1 MPADDIPRNDDN
13 GTLNGRERQRGSV
26 PSFLFISFVLFM
38 LTNHSGDEF
47 LARHQYQDA
56 LRSLSYQLSNF
67 TAWRNGTESDFS
79 LPSTDI
85 TAQPLVD
92 SFLHYGQLQDPS
104 RASYHPNITGFL
116 RGEGSA
122 HNITLLSLAS
132 ETVPWKSLA
141 VEYTS
146 DLNITEA
153 SERAGS
159 WNWTASDKVAL
170 SLVEKPTVD
179 PQTGQRLRLS
189 DDVALAHGRI
199 EFTDVNT
206 ADELRLEFEAIHFI
220 TNGSFYGFALPN
232 GRQID
237 IRLLPSLVPD
247 PHKNATADMI
257 KPEIEARI
265 KKLQQ
270 LIDDG
275 NIVIDPDAPNPDEGI
290 KTNCSFTF
298 QAHLVPSKVPQYLM
312 AELEEEIQKPTG
324 VSTVD
329 PPRIAVDALFLSK
342 DCGILY
348 EIHEAE
354 GLRSRTFF
362 RKVTTYAA
370 TAGIVYLILLFLLI
384 RQMEIS
390 RTPSGIARVSRWTL
404 LFQATMDSLSFAGHI
419 TFAILFDGRA
429 SLSLVA
435 PAFLACTLFIHEAQ
449 FAILVYQVQLPEDS
463 VPTPQ
468 PTPTIPPVSNNPPIE
483 PASPGI
489 NPPPSVGPQPQPT
502 TAAATATAE
511 TSSLL
516 LFWRFIT
523 SDPQIRVWFALFL
536 FVIVLVRVILSPVMG
551 VLYVAFSYSSI
562 WMPQIIRSARRGRAS
577 GLSKEYLLGT
587 SACRVYLMLYFL
599 VCPKNVLEVQPR
611 RWTWLLALFVFA
623 QVGVVLLQDR
633 FGPDFFLPAR
643 FKQVNVYDYHPVL
656 PVPDAEAPEQSLGD
670 CAICMDAIVID
681 SSLRRRSEDKLER
694 QMSSSKSNVK
704 ARTSGFLNAMQKRMV
719 GGGAKARKSYSL
731 APCHHLFHTECLEKW
746 LAIKV
751 SCIPDGTQVLTWS
764 SIEYMPTMSKTST
777 TAMTLSC
784 ILLHRPLI
792 GYAMVKPPVFSPA
805 MSLDKNLFTLVV
817 TPNKDH
823 PNVVDLVEPSG
834 TIHYR
839 KQRVVDPAGYKV
851 EVYDPMSESLL
862 VTVTAPAS
870 TSKVKVLELCN
881 PTKIVEL
888 KYTGTLSFK
897 WSFQWEEHEF
907 EWKREECY
915 LLRKPDPPVLVAVT
929 KEPAGRLKTSSIQ
942 VLDYNLNR
950 FDIDD
955 RKGLEIVMLT
965 ALLTFHDANDTY
977 HKDGEPPSAT
987 SFFGVR
993 RTTSEATVAESSAA
1007 GQSAPPTLPPKPTPR
1022 GGIDRIAEM
1031 QAIQGEYNEVTV
1043 TEEGSIE
1050 DYGQYC
1056 FNLLQDDAILFITIR
1071 SAGAEQVPKVVQ
1083 VVEQTKRVRHKAGV
1097 EEEIHQYVLYDTIA
1111 SPQKG
1116 PRRIKLDGDD
1126 DKTKSKYTPP
1136 NSLTIHISKIPMPEL
1151 QPKAAVPEKSA
1162 KDLKKEEKERK
1173 DKEKKDLKEKERK
1186 DKDKEKKKEKKDH
1199 REGPKANTPPS
1210 TPGPSTE
1217 ASPPPRPNKLTRPGQ
1232 PHSSSSRVE
1241 TPSAA
1246 SLSHPSKP
1254 SRYSMQPPPRPSSSP
1269 APPPNVNGSYAQSFY
1284 GAYAP
1289 PPRPPQSGYTQ
1300 NYPNTSHIP
1309 SPANKWSGHPPP
1321 PPPNQYNQP
1330 GGQSVQNGAITPS
1343 NVVSG
1348 LLGLLNR
1355 R

>member
-1 MPADDIPRNDDN
+1 MPADDTPRNDDN
-13 GTLNGRERQRGSV
+13 GTVNGRERQRGSV

-79 LPSTDI
+79 LPDVDV

-92 SFLHYGQLQDPS
+92 FFLHHGHLQDPN

-122 HNITLLSLAS
+122 YNITLLSLAG
-132 ETVPWKSLA
+132 ETVPWKPLA

-146 DLNITEA
+146 ELNITEA

-159 WNWTASDKVAL
+159 WNWTASEKVAL

-179 PQTGQRLRLS
+179 PQTGQRLS

-199 EFTDVNT
+199 EFTDINT
-206 ADELRLEFEAIHFI
+206 SDELRLEFEAIHFI

-237 IRLLPSLVPD
+237 IRLLPSLVPE

-275 NIVIDPDAPNPDEGI
+275 NIVVDPDAPNPDEGI

-312 AELEEEIQKPTG
+312 TELEEEIQKPTG
-324 VSTVD
+324 ASTVE

-463 VPTPQ
+463 VPTVQ
-468 PTPTIPPVSNNPPIE
+468 PTPNVNPS
-483 PASPGI
+483 AVI
-489 NPPPSVGPQPQPT
+489 NPPTEAAPTAIVPTPPVVGPQPQP
-502 TAAATATAE
+502 ATATNTAATE
-511 TSSLL
+511 TPGLL

-523 SDPQIRVWFALFL
+523 SDPQIKVWFALFL

-562 WMPQIIRSARRGRAS
+562 WMPQIIRSARRGRGS

-611 RWTWLLALFVFA
+611 QWTWLLAMFVFA

-656 PVPDAEAPEQSLGD
+656 PLPDAEAPEQSLGD
-670 CAICMDAIVID
+670 CAICMDAILID

-704 ARTSGFLNAMQKRMV
+704 ARTSGFFSAMQKRMV
-719 GGGAKARKSYSL
+719 GGGATARKSYSL

-746 LAIKV
+746 LAIKNI
-751 SCIPDGTQVLTWS
+751 CPQ
-764 SIEYMPTMSKTST
+764 
-777 TAMTLSC
+777 C
-784 ILLHRPLI
+784 RRPL
-792 GYAMVKPPVFSPA
+792 PP
-805 MSLDKNLFTLVV
+805 L
-817 TPNKDH
+817 
-823 PNVVDLVEPSG
+823 
-834 TIHYR
+834 
-839 KQRVVDPAGYKV
+839 
-851 EVYDPMSESLL
+851 
-862 VTVTAPAS
+862 
-870 TSKVKVLELCN
+870 
-881 PTKIVEL
+881 
-888 KYTGTLSFK
+888 
-897 WSFQWEEHEF
+897 
-907 EWKREECY
+907 
-915 LLRKPDPPVLVAVT
+915 
-929 KEPAGRLKTSSIQ
+929 
-942 VLDYNLNR
+942 
-950 FDIDD
+950 
-955 RKGLEIVMLT
+955 
-965 ALLTFHDANDTY
+965 
-977 HKDGEPPSAT
+977 
-987 SFFGVR
+987 
-993 RTTSEATVAESSAA
+993 
-1007 GQSAPPTLPPKPTPR
+1007 
-1022 GGIDRIAEM
+1022 
-1031 QAIQGEYNEVTV
+1031 
-1043 TEEGSIE
+1043 
-1050 DYGQYC
+1050 
-1056 FNLLQDDAILFITIR
+1056 
-1071 SAGAEQVPKVVQ
+1071 
-1083 VVEQTKRVRHKAGV
+1083 
-1097 EEEIHQYVLYDTIA
+1097 
-1111 SPQKG
+1111 
-1116 PRRIKLDGDD
+1116 
-1126 DKTKSKYTPP
+1126 
-1136 NSLTIHISKIPMPEL
+1136 
-1151 QPKAAVPEKSA
+1151 
-1162 KDLKKEEKERK
+1162 
-1173 DKEKKDLKEKERK
+1173 
-1186 DKDKEKKKEKKDH
+1186 
-1199 REGPKANTPPS
+1199 
-1210 TPGPSTE
+1210 
-1217 ASPPPRPNKLTRPGQ
+1217 
-1232 PHSSSSRVE
+1232 
-1241 TPSAA
+1241 
-1246 SLSHPSKP
+1246 
-1254 SRYSMQPPPRPSSSP
+1254 
-1269 APPPNVNGSYAQSFY
+1269 
-1284 GAYAP
+1284 
-1289 PPRPPQSGYTQ
+1289 
-1300 NYPNTSHIP
+1300 
-1309 SPANKWSGHPPP
+1309 
-1321 PPPNQYNQP
+1321 
-1330 GGQSVQNGAITPS
+1330 
-1343 NVVSG
+1343 
-1348 LLGLLNR
+1348 
-1355 R
+1355 